1 MHVVFVTTE
10 LATPNHSSGGLA
22 SFTANIARVFRE
34 NGNQVSI
41 ILVST
46 KEVEIDFDDGIDLYT
61 IYVPMKIWKCIDKYA
76 ALAAPALK
84 ENKDILRR
92 LIMLKYKS
100 FKTRWI
106 IRKIHKNNPIDIIH
120 CSHHISVQGLL
131 TRNIPYIVRISCL
144 GNIWRGANAAEGNVG
159 YNENPISIIDRFE
172 ENVIKDSRYVVS
184 PSNLLAGIV
193 QDNMGVN
200 VNVIESPFVLRNQDW
215 DYSVLE
221 QHSLKDKKYV
231 IHYGSLRYFKGTHVV
246 AKLAK
251 GLLQKNRDLY
261 LVLAGNS
268 GNIQDEHGNIIK
280 AHEMVEQGA
289 GEYAD
294 RVIYVGKLVREQL
307 YPLIQNSELCLLP
320 SRMENLANACI
331 EAMSMGKIVVAT
343 DGASYEQLID
353 DGVNGFLCERDNP
366 ESFLQGIEKALS
378 LNEEEKRRMECKAVE
393 TVKRLS
399 PYKVYNQY
407 LDFYEKVIKEW

>member
-10 LATPNHSSGGLA
+10 LASSNSSSGGLA
-22 SFTANIARVFRE
+22 SFTANIARIFKE

-46 KEVEIDFDDGIDLYT
+46 KEINIDFDDGIDLYT

-76 ALAAPALK
+76 TLAAPILK

-100 FKTRWI
+100 FKTRWL
-106 IRKIHKNNPIDIIH
+106 IRNIHRNNPINIIH
-120 CSHHISVQGLL
+120 CSHHISVQGAL
-131 TRNIPYIVRISCL
+131 TRNIPYVVRLSCL
-144 GNIWRGANAAEGNVG
+144 GNIWRGANTVKGNVG
-159 YNENPISIIDRFE
+159 YIENSLSIIDRFE
-172 ENVIKDSRYVVS
+172 EDIIKASRYVVA
-184 PSNLLAGIV
+184 PSYLLAGIV

-215 DYSVLE
+215 DDSVLE
-221 QHSLKDKKYV
+221 QYSLKDKKYI
-231 IHYGSLRYFKGTHVV
+231 IHYGGLRYFKGTHIV
-246 AKLAK
+246 AELAES
-251 GLLQKNRDLY
+251 LLQKNPDLY

-268 GNIQDEHGNIIK
+268 GNMSDEHGNIIR

-289 GEYAD
+289 GECAD
-294 RVIYVGKLVREQL
+294 RFIYVGKLVREQL

-331 EAMSMGKIVVAT
+331 EAMAMGKIVVAT

-353 DGVNGFLCERDNP
+353 NEVNGFLCERDNP
-366 ESFLQGIEKALS
+366 ESFLQGIGKALS
-378 LNEEEKRRMECKAVE
+378 LNDEEKGLMECKAME

-399 PYKVYNQY
+399 PDNIYKQY
-407 LDFYEKVIKEW
+407 SNFYEKAIKGW